1 MHEADKKQIELL
13 LLHCRIHDKKI
24 VSRGECSE
32 CGELLQRWDRKG
44 ICNKCYHIKHIKKG
58 ATYYTDKI
66 NKIQGVNY
74 V

>member
-1 MHEADKKQIELL
+1 MNEADKRQIYYFQLY
-13 LLHCRIHDKKI
+13 CKIYDKKI

-44 ICNKCYHIKHIKKG
+44 ICNSCYHIKHKKQG
-58 ATYYTDKI
+58 MTYYKEKL
-66 NKIQGVNY
+66 NEIQGVKN